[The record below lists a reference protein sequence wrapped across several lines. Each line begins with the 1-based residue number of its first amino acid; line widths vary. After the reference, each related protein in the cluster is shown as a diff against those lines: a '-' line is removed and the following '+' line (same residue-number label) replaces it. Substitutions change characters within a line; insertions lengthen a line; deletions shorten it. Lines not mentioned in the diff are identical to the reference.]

1 MPILQ
6 RIYAASGIDY
16 FLSRFLQHFMLTTLN
31 KLSRVISMFK
41 RYEQMFKNKKTRPVK
56 SINKPQL

>member
-16 FLSRFLQHFMLTTLN
+16 FISRFLQYFMLTTLN

-41 RYEQMFKNKKTRPVK
+41 LYEQMFKNKKTLPVK
-56 SINKPQL
+56 SINKP